1 MSRHRSQLVRTLRC
15 RIRRQAGNF
24 GQLATAIG
32 SADALI
38 GEIRTQRLGSLHTIR
53 DVEVFVDD
61 IDHLDRVLSV
71 IRETTDTEVLLVI
84 DEVRRLH
91 VGGKIKTVSR
101 YSVSSLADL
110 RRVYTPGVA
119 EICRLIA
126 ETPQKAKVYTAIPHT
141 VAIVTDG
148 TAVLGLGDIG
158 AVASMPVMEGKA
170 ALLEQLVGLNGVPI
184 LLDTKDPDRIVET
197 VCAIAPSF
205 GAIQLEDIAAPA
217 CFEIESRLVEVLRK
231 PIFHD
236 DQHGTATVALAAILT
251 ACRQARRD
259 PSESVI
265 GQIGL
270 GAAGATIARFAA
282 KVSRHQVLGTDLNEA
297 AVKRHVDS
305 GGRAATLDTILAE
318 ADIVVAT
325 TGVKNLIAP
334 SKIRPGQIIL
344 ALSNPDPEIDPDV
357 AVAYGAAVALDGK
370 VVNNLLAFPGILR
383 GAVDASATRVTRQMF
398 VAAATAIADYAT
410 NHSLTVPDP
419 LDRELHREVTH
430 AVARAAVDSGVGRST
445 LDADYYE
452 SDELEAL

>member
-1 MSRHRSQLVRTLRC
+1 L
-15 RIRRQAGNF
+15 
-24 GQLATAIG
+24 LATAIG
-32 SADALI
+32 RTGALI
-38 GEIRTQRLGSLHTIR
+38 GEIRTQRLGSLHTVR

-61 IDHLDRVLSV
+61 LAHLDRVLAAV
-71 IRETTDTEVLLVI
+71 RELADTEVLLVI

-119 EICRLIA
+119 EICNLIA
-126 ETPQKAKVYTAIPHT
+126 VHPHKARVYTSIPRT

-170 ALLEQLVGLNGVPI
+170 ALLEQLVGLSGVPI
-184 LLDTKDPDRIVET
+184 LLDTKDPDEIVRT
-197 VCAIAPSF
+197 VCAIAPTF

-217 CFEIESRLVEVLRK
+217 CFDIEARLVDALEI

-236 DQHGTATVALAAILT
+236 DQHGTATVALAAIMT
-251 ACRQARRD
+251 ACRQAGRD
-259 PSESVI
+259 PRDSVV

-282 KVSRHQVLGTDLNEA
+282 EVSRHQVLGADIDEA
-297 AVKRHVDS
+297 ARQRHVEA
-305 GGRAATLDTILAE
+305 GGRAATLDAIMSE

-325 TGVKNLIAP
+325 TGVKNLIDPA
-334 SKIRPGQIIL
+334 KVRPGQIVL
-344 ALSNPDPEIDPDV
+344 ALSNPDPEIEPDV
-357 AVAYGAAVALDGK
+357 ALARGAAVALDGK
-370 VVNNLLAFPGILR
+370 VVNNRLAFPGILR

-398 VAAATAIADYAT
+398 VAAATAIANYAT
-410 NHSLTVPDP
+410 NNSVTVPDP

-430 AVARAAVDSGVGRST
+430 AVARAAIDCGVGHSA

-452 SDELEAL
+452 SGELDHL